1 MYNPD
6 SELSY
11 IYKGLSFSFIES
23 KRYWIPNNKEDFRVG
38 MIVEFFSNNKWNE
51 KLVENPLEEW
61 DDIYKLMLKYKKLR
75 VALK

>member
-23 KRYWIPNNKEDFRVG
+23 KRYWIPNNKEDFQVG

>member
-23 KRYWIPNNKEDFRVG
+23 KRYWIPNNKEDFQFG
-38 MIVEFFSNNKWNE
+38 MVVEF
-51 KLVENPLEEW
+51 LVIING
-61 DDIYKLMLKYKKLR
+61 MR
-75 VALK
+75 S

>member
-1 MYNPD
+1 
-6 SELSY
+6 
-11 IYKGLSFSFIES
+11 
-23 KRYWIPNNKEDFRVG
+23 
-38 MIVEFFSNNKWNE
+38 MIVEFFYNKWNE